1 MEVCFVLKRY
11 VCWEQR
17 LPPGSRTKFVV
28 KNLYISSVALPWRC
42 SSKPKN
48 VFVVVPGNPGLSGF
62 YETLMILLWR
72 GLSDTSDTAIWCVS
86 HAGHDTRAD
95 PPINQ
100 ENEDVYSL
108 EGKNVWTSKISVL
121 NSTSVF
127 AFQVKLSINMP
138 SSKRLG
144 YHQMFG

>member
-1 MEVCFVLKRY
+1 MLASFCSDTYQIYL
-11 VCWEQR
+11 CWT
-17 LPPGSRTKFVV
+17 PPGSRTKLVV
-28 KNLYISSVALPWRC
+28 KNLLRISSVALPRRC

-100 ENEDVYSL
+100 ENGDVYSL
-108 EGKNVWTSKISVL
+108 EGKNIYGL
-121 NSTSVF
+121 
-127 AFQVKLSINMP
+127 
-138 SSKRLG
+138 
-144 YHQMFG
+144 

>member
-1 MEVCFVLKRY
+1 MLGTKAYKVCS
-11 VCWEQR
+11 E
-17 LPPGSRTKFVV
+17 KF
-28 KNLYISSVALPWRC
+28 IFWSVALPRRC

-48 VFVVVPGNPGLSGF
+48 VFVIVPGNPGLSGF

-100 ENEDVYSL
+100 ENQDVYSL